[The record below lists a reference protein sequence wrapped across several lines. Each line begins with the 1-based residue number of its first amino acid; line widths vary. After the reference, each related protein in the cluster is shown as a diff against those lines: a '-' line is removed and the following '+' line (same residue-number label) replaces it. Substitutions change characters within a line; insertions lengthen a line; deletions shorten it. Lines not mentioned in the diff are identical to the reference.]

1 MTLLELSEPIFQYVC
16 RLNRAARKAGAAGK
30 GDTSFLTRAATGS
43 TSFFDKA
50 SGGTPTSA
58 QPRPMSLDYAVVR
71 AEVKALLDDFQHR
84 ASSDIRLS
92 SQAKK
97 MELPLLFFIDSMI
110 AESALP
116 FAAQW
121 NQNRLA
127 YERNELAGDEKF
139 FDLLEETARDS
150 GDEASERLAVFYVF
164 LGLGFTGIYF
174 RQPEYLRKTMLTI
187 APRIRQ
193 MVEADQMAKI
203 CPESYEGIDTRDLV
217 QPPSSK
223 MALIGIIFLCFI
235 LAAICSYFWMYRAA
249 SNNLRSSLNHILAQ
263 DMSLPKK

>member
-16 RLNRAARKAGAAGK
+16 RLNRAARKGGPVK
-30 GDTSFLTRAATGS
+30 GDTSFLTKGASGS
-43 TSFFDKA
+43 TSFVTRSA
-50 SGGTPTSA
+50 GAA
-58 QPRPMSLDYAVVR
+58 QPRAVSLDYGVVR
-71 AEVKALLDDFQHR
+71 AEVKALFEDYQQKS
-84 ASSDIRLS
+84 SSDLRLS
-92 SQAKK
+92 TQAKK

-110 AESALP
+110 AESSLP

-121 NQNRLA
+121 NQNRLSFD
-127 YERNELAGDEKF
+127 RNELAGDEKF
-139 FDLLEETARDS
+139 FDLLEETARES
-150 GDEASERLAVFYVF
+150 GDDASERLAMFYVF

-193 MVEADQMAKI
+193 LVEADQMAKI

-223 MALIGIIFLCFI
+223 MAVVGIVFLCFI
-235 LAAICSYFWMYRAA
+235 LAVIASYFWMYREA
-249 SNNLRSSLNHILAQ
+249 SKNLSASLEHILAQ
-263 DMSLPKK
+263 DMSVPKK